1 MFGMANKIFQANQ
14 QNQWL
19 NIEPLQPA
27 IRAVTR
33 LPMITIGMVSPM
45 TRSLTLV
52 DKKTSSITEPPVL
65 VADAMS

>member
-1 MFGMANKIFQANQ
+1 MTNKIFQANQ
-14 QNQWL
+14 QNWWL
-19 NIEPLQPA
+19 NSKPLQLT

-33 LPMITIGMVSPM
+33 LSMITIGMVSPM